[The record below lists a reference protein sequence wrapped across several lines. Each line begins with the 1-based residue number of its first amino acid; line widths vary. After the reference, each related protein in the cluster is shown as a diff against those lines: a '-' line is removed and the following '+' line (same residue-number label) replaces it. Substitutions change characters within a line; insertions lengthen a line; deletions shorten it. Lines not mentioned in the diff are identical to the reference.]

1 MGKEFAS
8 MSIKMPA
15 TKDIIVGV
23 ALLIVFAIA
32 TVVVLNI
39 YKKEGERR
47 SAAIS
52 EEGEKDP
59 NHIEVFVKLLAVDP
73 TKGDVSA
80 RLEFVPHGTYAKDEG
95 GALTSPLKLY
105 VNSATGKQEHEFSK
119 DKRMNP
125 VDVTISLYDGLV
137 TDYPF
142 DKHSAFLELYFTR
155 AAAASGDKASGGADK
170 GAAGADKGTGAS
182 PASTAEGTPAVA
194 PTPAAS
200 AGQEGGSAAASTNK
214 EGGGAGAG
222 DDDNDVP
229 IAVDFYGS
237 IPGMKIEADKSK
249 ESTDDYVGID
259 MTISRSSTV
268 LFFSLFISFL
278 MWGAAIAVLLLVLSI
293 LLRGRKI
300 EVGMFS
306 FLSALL
312 FAMVAVRN
320 SQPGVPPIGTFSDFI
335 SFFWAEVILALCLL
349 TILFTWLL
357 RPTAK

>member
-1 MGKEFAS
+1 MP
-8 MSIKMPA
+8 IKMPA
-15 TKDIIVGV
+15 TKEIIVGV
-23 ALLIVFAIA
+23 ALLVIFAVA
-32 TVVVLNI
+32 VLVVLKV
-39 YKKEGERR
+39 YKQEGERR
-47 SAAIS
+47 VAAIS

-59 NHIEVFVKLLAVDP
+59 DHIEIFVKLLSVDP

-80 RLEFVPHGTYAKDEG
+80 RLEFAPHGLYDKDETG
-95 GALTSPLKLY
+95 VLVRPLKLY
-105 VNSATGKQEHEFSK
+105 VNSATGKQEHEFPK

-142 DKHSAFLELYFTR
+142 DKHSAFLELYFTEVASR
-155 AAAASGDKASGGADK
+155 PAAQGSAP
-170 GAAGADKGTGAS
+170 S
-182 PASTAEGTPAVA
+182 PSSASTAPASSAEGATQPVA
-194 PTPAAS
+194 SPTPGEASGQQPTASQDKGEAA
-200 AGQEGGSAAASTNK
+200 GGD
-214 EGGGAGAG
+214 E
-222 DDDNDVP
+222 DVP

-237 IPGMKIEADKSK
+237 IPGMKIAAAKSE

-268 LFFSLFISFL
+268 IFFSLFISVL
-278 MWGAAIAVLLLVLSI
+278 MWGAAIGVLLLVLSI

-312 FAMVAVRN
+312 FAMIAVRN
-320 SQPGVPPIGTFSDFI
+320 SQPGVPPIGTFSDFT
-335 SFFWAEVILALCLL
+335 SFFWAEVILALCLM

>member
-1 MGKEFAS
+1 MP
-8 MSIKMPA
+8 IKMPA
-15 TKDIIVGV
+15 TKEILVGV
-23 ALLIVFAIA
+23 ALIVVFAVA
-32 TVVVLNI
+32 MLLVLNV
-39 YKKEGERR
+39 YKQEGEKR

-73 TKGDVSA
+73 SKGDVTA
-80 RLEFVPHGTYAKDEG
+80 RLEFAPHGSYDKEETG
-95 GALTSPLKLY
+95 LLVRPLKLY

-125 VDVTISLYDGLV
+125 VDITISMYDGLV

-142 DKHSAFLELYFTR
+142 DSHSAFLELYFTD
-155 AAAASGDKASGGADK
+155 AAPK
-170 GAAGADKGTGAS
+170 AAGADKAAAAS
-182 PASTAEGTPAVA
+182 PSSASTPPANPAEATPAA
-194 PTPAAS
+194 SPTPAA
-200 AGQEGGSAAASTNK
+200 ATGQEAASTDK
-214 EGGGAGAG
+214 EADADT
-222 DDDNDVP
+222 DDEDVSL
-229 IAVDFYGS
+229 AVDFYGS
-237 IPGMKIEADKSK
+237 IPGMKIAAKKTD

-268 LFFSLFISFL
+268 IFFSLFISAL
-278 MWGAAIAVLLLVLSI
+278 MWGAAIAVMLLVLSI

-335 SFFWAEVILALCLL
+335 SFFWAEVILALCLM

-357 RPTAK
+357 RPAAK

>member
-1 MGKEFAS
+1 MP
-8 MSIKMPA
+8 IKMPA
-15 TKDIIVGV
+15 TKEIIVGV
-23 ALLIVFAIA
+23 ALLVVFAVAI
-32 TVVVLNI
+32 VLVLNV
-39 YKKEGERR
+39 YKQEGEKR

-59 NHIEVFVKLLAVDP
+59 NHVEVFVKLLGVDP

-80 RLEFVPHGTYAKDEG
+80 RLEFVPHGAYAKEEG
-95 GALTSPLKLY
+95 GALARPLKLY
-105 VNSATGKQEHEFSK
+105 VNSATGKQEHDFPK

-125 VDVTISLYDGLV
+125 LDITISMYDGLV

-142 DKHSAFLELYFTR
+142 DKHSAFLELYFTQ
-155 AAAASGDKASGGADK
+155 AAAPAQTSGADK
-170 GAAGADKGTGAS
+170 SSAAPSAS
-182 PASTAEGTPAVA
+182 ASTPPANPAEGMPS
-194 PTPAAS
+194 PTPAAT
-200 AGQEGGSAAASTNK
+200 GQETTNAASSNK
-214 EGGGAGAG
+214 DTGEIA
-222 DDDNDVP
+222 DDEDVSV
-229 IAVDFYGS
+229 AVDFYGS
-237 IPGMKIEADKSK
+237 IPGMKIVAEKSK

-268 LFFSLFISFL
+268 IFFSLFISLL
-278 MWGAAIAVLLLVLSI
+278 MWGATIGVMLLVLSI
-293 LLRGRKI
+293 ILRGRKI

-320 SQPGVPPIGTFSDFI
+320 SQPGVPPIGAFSDFI
-335 SFFWAEVILALCLL
+335 SFFWAEVILALCLM